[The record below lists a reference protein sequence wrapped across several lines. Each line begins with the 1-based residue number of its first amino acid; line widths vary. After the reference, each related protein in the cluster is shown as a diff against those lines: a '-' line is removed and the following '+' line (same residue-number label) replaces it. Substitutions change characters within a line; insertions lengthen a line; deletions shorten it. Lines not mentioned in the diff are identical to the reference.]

1 MSVLLAGLGLG
12 LSLII
17 AIGAQ
22 NVFVL
27 RQGIRREHVLA
38 VVIVCAVSDAL
49 LIAAGIA
56 GIGAVLSAI
65 PWLVEVVR
73 WVGAAFLIGYGMLA
87 ARRAWRPRAALV
99 VEEPRGAEPDP
110 AESGPAEPGATAT
123 AVAPPQ
129 ARLRTVVLTALALTW
144 LNPHV
149 YLDTVFLLGSIA
161 GTHGDARWLFGAGAM
176 VASLAWFT
184 ALGFGARYLSRW
196 LSTPRAWRWLDAG
209 IAVVMVAIGLSLVL
223 VR

>member
-1 MSVLLAGLGLG
+1 MLVSVLLAGMGLG

-38 VVIVCAVSDAL
+38 VVIVCAVSDAV

-73 WVGAAFLIGYGMLA
+73 WVGAAFLVGYGMLA

-99 VEEPRGAEPDP
+99 VDESSTT
-110 AESGPAEPGATAT
+110 ESGATTGAAT

-149 YLDTVFLLGSIA
+149 DLDTVFLLGSIA

-176 VASLAWFT
+176 AASVAWFT

>member
-1 MSVLLAGLGLG
+1 MTALLAGLGLG
-12 LSLII
+12 LSLIV

-38 VVIVCAVSDAL
+38 VVIVCAVSDAV

-56 GIGAVLSAI
+56 GLGAVLALV
-65 PWLVEVVR
+65 PWLVDVVR
-73 WVGAAFLIGYGMLA
+73 WAGAAFLVGYGMLA
-87 ARRAWRPRAALV
+87 ARRAWHPSGALT
-99 VEEPRGAEPDP
+99 VETP
-110 AESGPAEPGATAT
+110 ATASR
-123 AVAPPQ
+123 
-129 ARLRTVVLTALALTW
+129 ARLGGVLLTTLALTW

-161 GTHGDARWLFGAGAM
+161 STWEAERWVFGAGAM
-176 VASLAWFT
+176 LGSVLWFT
-184 ALGFGARYLSRW
+184 ALGFGARYLGRW

-209 IAVVMVAIGLSLVL
+209 IAVVMVAIAVSLV
-223 VR
+223 VPR

>member
-1 MSVLLAGLGLG
+1 MTAILAGLGLG

-27 RQGIRREHVLA
+27 RQGIRREHIVA
-38 VVIVCAVSDAL
+38 VVIICAVSDAV

-56 GIGAVLSAI
+56 GLGALLEVV
-65 PWLVEVVR
+65 PWLIDVVR
-73 WVGAAFLIGYGMLA
+73 WAGAVFLVGYGMLA
-87 ARRAWRPRAALV
+87 ARRAWRP
-99 VEEPRGAEPDP
+99 
-110 AESGPAEPGATAT
+110 PGALTIDS
-123 AVAPPQ
+123 APPQ
-129 ARLRTVVLTALALTW
+129 PANSTSHAGAGDGRPATMVASPTRLRGVLLTALALTW

-161 GTHGDARWLFGAGAM
+161 STWEDQRWLFGAGAM
-176 VASLAWFT
+176 LGSVLWFT
-184 ALGFGARYLSRW
+184 ALGFGARYLGRW

-209 IAVVMVAIGLSLVL
+209 IAVVMVALAVSLVWPH
-223 VR
+223 

>member
-1 MSVLLAGLGLG
+1 MSAALAGLGLG

-38 VVIVCAVSDAL
+38 VVIVCAVSDAV

-56 GIGAVLSAI
+56 GLGALLEVV
-65 PWLVEVVR
+65 PWLIDVVR
-73 WVGAAFLIGYGMLA
+73 WAGAAFLVGYGMLA
-87 ARRAWRPRAALV
+87 ARRAWRPTGALTV
-99 VEEPRGAEPDP
+99 AEGSVPTAPGDGRPNDGEPALASRP
-110 AESGPAEPGATAT
+110 
-123 AVAPPQ
+123 
-129 ARLRTVVLTALALTW
+129 RLRGVLVTALALTW

-161 GTHGDARWLFGAGAM
+161 STWEEQRWLFGAGAM
-176 VASLAWFT
+176 LGSVLWFT

-209 IAVVMVAIGLSLVL
+209 IAVVMVAIAVSLVWP
-223 VR
+223 R